1 MSQRLRIAVSD
12 SAGRILVTDSLTYCD
27 GSVTTRDVIVAGSF
41 AGTPAFGLAYEHG
54 VRAIVAHAAGVGK
67 DEAGISGLADAERR
81 GIPAAAV
88 DTMSARIGDG
98 DSMWADG
105 VIAYVNAPARA
116 LGVTTGMP
124 SAPAAQ
130 RMLAAPP
137 GTVVPNAVNRTQ
149 RVALETRSGRA
160 MLMMSTSFVT
170 KDNARDVI
178 CAGSHGGRVNSLPI
192 LDAPPRAVIGFDG
205 GMARDDSGIAGLA
218 WLDDYGIAAAA
229 VASSSAR
236 IGDPESSWST
246 GTLSFVNHH
255 ARARGLDLG
264 MPVRAAAERLLA
276 GAPGS

>member
-1 MSQRLRIAVSD
+1 MSPRLRVAGSHP
-12 SAGRILVTDSLTYCD
+12 AGRILVTDSLTYCD
-27 GSVTTRDVIVAGSF
+27 ASVTTHDVIVAGSF

-67 DEAGISGLADAERR
+67 DDAGISGLADAGRR

-105 VIAYVNAPARA
+105 VIAYVNEPARA

-124 SAPAAQ
+124 SAAAAQ

-137 GTVVPNAVNRTQ
+137 GIVVPKAVNRAQ
-149 RVALETRSGRA
+149 RVALETPWGRA
-160 MLMMSTSFVT
+160 VLMMSTSFVT
-170 KDNARDVI
+170 KDNANDVI

-192 LDAPPRAVIGFDG
+192 IETPPRAVIGFDG

-218 WLDDYGIAAAA
+218 WLDDYGITAAA
-229 VASSSAR
+229 VASMSAC

-255 ARARGLDLG
+255 ARTEGLAPG
-264 MPVRAAAERLLA
+264 MTVRAAAERLLA
-276 GAPGS
+276 RARED